1 MELKDAK
8 RELEK
13 VLNPIFESLGFARK
27 SPLVWMRAGQ
37 SDYFILVGVRKD
49 ARGYFAVTA
58 SGGIRFGGVISGLL
72 EGSPTNGIHVNVP
85 FHLLEFGGKFEEWQ
99 FDDAVQLQAIGTSAA
114 SDVEMRA
121 LPFFECFGKP
131 EEMRDRLRSRMP
143 KDWFTLSGEQRIE
156 LLAAIEAGLGN
167 QPEAIDL
174 IDAELANLRDALPK
188 KRYALE
194 ALRAKLAA

>member
-1 MELKDAK
+1 MELGDAK

-27 SPLVWMRAGQ
+27 SPLVWTRAGQ
-37 SDYFILVGVRKD
+37 SDCFILVGVRKD

-58 SGGIRFGGVISGLL
+58 SGGIRFGIISRLL
-72 EGSPTNGIHVNVP
+72 EGSPMNGIHLNVP
-85 FHLLEFGGKFEEWQ
+85 FHLMESGGKFAEWQ
-99 FDDAVQLQAIGTSAA
+99 FNDAMQLQTLGTSAA
-114 SDVEMRA
+114 HDFEMRA
-121 LPFFECFGKP
+121 LPFFECFGQP
-131 EEMRDRLRSRMP
+131 EQMRDRLRSGMP

-167 QPEAIDL
+167 PSEAIEL
-174 IDAELANLRDALPK
+174 IDAELAKLRDALPK

-194 ALRAKLAA
+194 ALRAKLTA